1 MKILL
6 VGAGSIGGT
15 TAVMLKK
22 GGADIEIAEANRE
35 RAQMIREKGLSLTG
49 ALGDQC
55 QKFTV
60 YTGTDELPEGA
71 KYDVLIIA
79 TKYFALQ
86 AVAKAYKDFV
96 KEDGLFVSMQN
107 GICTNRLEEVVGK
120 EKTVGCMIGFGA
132 TLQKDG
138 TVNVTSKGELKIG
151 RLTGVVDDKIKKLA
165 EIYCSLLPTRAV
177 PNIEACL
184 YSKLIV
190 NSCINSIAALTGETV
205 GVMFTSEKAK
215 YIFLEIAREATI
227 AGKKGGIK
235 IPPYAKV
242 LNYNLL
248 ILTEAKWYKKI
259 CAGLATIVGKRFGNV
274 RPSTLQ
280 SLDRGEKTEID
291 IFNGYIIQQGKKTGV
306 PTPVNQQI
314 YDAIKAI
321 ENGEMKSSMDNLD
334 LIKL

>member
-15 TAVMLKK
+15 TSVMLKES
-22 GGADIEIAEANRE
+22 GADIEIVEANVE
-35 RAQMIREKGLSLTG
+35 RAQKIREEGLTLTG
-49 ALGDQC
+49 ALGDHN
-55 QKFTV
+55 QKLTV
-60 YTGTDELPEGA
+60 YTSSSELTSV
-71 KYDVLIIA
+71 YDVCIIA

-86 AVAKAYKDFV
+86 AVAKEYLPYV
-96 KEDGLFVSMQN
+96 KADGLFVSMQN
-107 GICTNRLEEVVGK
+107 GICTNRLAAVVG
-120 EKTVGCMIGFGA
+120 EDKTVGCMIGFGA
-132 TLQKDG
+132 TLQPDG
-138 TVNVTSKGELKIG
+138 KINVTSKGELKIG
-151 RLTGVVDDKIKKLA
+151 RLNGVVDDKIRELA
-165 EIYCSLLPTRAV
+165 QIYCALLPTKAV

-215 YIFLEIAREATI
+215 YIFLEIAREATF

-291 IFNGYIIQQGKKTGV
+291 IFNGYIIEQGKKTGV

-321 ENGEMKSSMDNLD
+321 ENGEMKSSMENLD
-334 LIKL
+334 KIVL